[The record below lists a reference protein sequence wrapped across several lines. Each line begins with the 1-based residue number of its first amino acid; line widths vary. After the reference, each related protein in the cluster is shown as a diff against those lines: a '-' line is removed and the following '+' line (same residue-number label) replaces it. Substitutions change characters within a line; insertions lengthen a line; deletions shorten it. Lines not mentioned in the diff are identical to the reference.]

1 LQHGRQDEGACGIY
15 DIFVLIPEKGEIVY
29 EFGQVRLKDRDTRN
43 HSARNN
49 GVVGSIV
56 SVTDRSWL
64 RSYAPR
70 VFQLGAKVV
79 L

>member
-1 LQHGRQDEGACGIY
+1 MGRQDEGACGIY

-29 EFGQVRLKDRDTRN
+29 EFGQVRLKDGDTRN
-43 HSARNN
+43 QSARNN

-56 SVTDRSWL
+56 SVSDRFWL

-70 VFQLGAKVV
+70 VFQLGAKVM